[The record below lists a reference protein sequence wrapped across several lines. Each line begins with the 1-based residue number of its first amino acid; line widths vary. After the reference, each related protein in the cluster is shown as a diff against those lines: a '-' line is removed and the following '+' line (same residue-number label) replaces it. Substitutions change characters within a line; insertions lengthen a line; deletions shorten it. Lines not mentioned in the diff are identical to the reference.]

1 MAKLLYFLRWD
12 LIATSCRSVSFWR
25 AWETPQRYLA
35 LPFHP
40 VMGDHCYCFFFHGCD
55 PLATRVYHEIKFS
68 WVGLNVLR
76 EAPQNDRTSVSIRAA
91 SFPLIQPCTAHAACL
106 DTPVFRAKSWLVVWM
121 ALIFLPSSNLTTHAD
136 GTYWKRTMIWT
147 NQYAR
152 LSIACKVSEGV

>member
-1 MAKLLYFLRWD
+1 MRFDSHKLPLCQFLTGLRN
-12 LIATSCRSVSFWR
+12 ATALFGSPISS
-25 AWETPQRYLA
+25 RYGWPL
-35 LPFHP
+35 LL
-40 VMGDHCYCFFFHGCD
+40 FFFHGCD